1 MSQSEESEEELNVP
15 KKLDMQHS
23 DAKTMLP
30 HDIYREQAQ
39 SETKKRHTKKSVTQE
54 FRKPPHQSRTES
66 KKEK

>member
-39 SETKKRHTKKSVTQE
+39 SETKKRHT
-54 FRKPPHQSRTES
+54 
-66 KKEK
+66 